1 MGGKDTVTGHWE
13 MMGVTVAKPFPTYPK
28 GFPPEIIDEFKRR
41 IGRDILGNYPASG
54 TKIIDD
60 LGPEHMRTGRPIV
73 YTSADSVFQ
82 IACHEEIVP
91 IEELYHFCRVAREIC
106 TGEHGVQRVIARP
119 FEGQPGSFRRTERRK
134 DFPLTPPENMIDH
147 LAAAERTAQTL
158 ADMTAKANAF
168 HDKVLPLMDAL
179 RSAADDAET
188 ICSDKYWPLPSYS
201 QMLYYVEK

>member
-1 MGGKDTVTGHWE
+1 MEEFGVMTRTE
-13 MMGVTVAKPFPTYPK
+13 MFSRYEVEMEHYA
-28 GFPPEIIDEFKRR
+28 
-41 IGRDILGNYPASG
+41 
-54 TKIIDD
+54 KIINIEALTMLEMARKQLLPAINRYMGD
-60 LGPEHMRTGRPIV
+60 LARTIAAKKAVSEALSVKAETALLERL
-73 YTSADSVFQ
+73 SRDADKMS
-82 IACHEEIVP
+82 E
-91 IEELYHFCRVAREIC
+91 
-106 TGEHGVQRVIARP
+106 T
-119 FEGQPGSFRRTERRK
+119 
-134 DFPLTPPENMIDH
+134 IDH